1 MKFANKLKA
10 YRIKRK
16 MTQEEL
22 ASKSGVSRTTIVL
35 IENGD
40 AKVAKTDTLMK
51 LATALNAEINDIF
64 FV

>member
-1 MKFANKLKA
+1 MKFENKLKD

-22 ASKSGVSRTTIVL
+22 ADKSGVSRTTIVL
-35 IENGD
+35 MENGD

-51 LATALNAEINDIF
+51 LATALNAEVNDIF
-64 FV
+64 FA